1 MSARYL
7 TLSIAALLIASCGKP
22 PPADPNRLE
31 SYAAKLAVN
40 AEPGAPLQRMAVPA
54 AALIEMQNADLSDIR
69 VFDAG
74 GKSLPISLLRGEQI
88 AQAEEK
94 RIEVKVYPVVG
105 SVEALRVRGIS
116 LSIDDGKVAHIVGLD
131 GPTGAAKA
139 QVVGTL
145 LDTREVTDPAIAVV
159 LNADL
164 PVQQPVTVTL
174 ESSADLK
181 NWELLGEK
189 VMFHSALGGVVL
201 GSGRIELPSADLRG
215 RYIRVGWAAAGMLL
229 EPVAVRSA
237 AVITSKRGPPQRPVA
252 QSSGVEQIGAHDL
265 RLTLPFKAPIAGL
278 KLSQSSPDGV
288 VPVRLYGKASA
299 ELPWTMLAAGTVRSG
314 RAGASI
320 LETGDA
326 AMALYRIEA
335 DQRTAG
341 FAQPPEVDLLFDPV
355 ELLIRFSGNPPY
367 IVGAGLAGAP
377 GTFLTPEEIEP
388 GASQRLAGIPQATYG
403 GGQAAAVSVAP
414 APAARGLADK
424 RLVLWLVLLAGV
436 AVLGLA
442 LARLLKGSAGK
453 GDAGRDDDSA

>member
-1 MSARYL
+1 MRASYL
-7 TLSIAALLIASCGKP
+7 SLGITALLIASCAKP
-22 PPADPNRLE
+22 PPPDPNRLE
-31 SYAAKLAVN
+31 SFAAQLAVN
-40 AEPGAPLQRMAVPA
+40 TEAGDQLQRLAVPA
-54 AALIEMQNADLSDIR
+54 AALIEMQNVDLSDIR

-74 GKSLPISLLRGEQI
+74 GNSLPIALLRGEQI

-94 RIEVKVYPVVG
+94 RVEVKAYPVVG

-131 GPTGAAKA
+131 GPTGAAKT
-139 QVVGTL
+139 QVVGSL

-159 LNADL
+159 LDAEL

-189 VMFHSALGGVVL
+189 VMFRAAPGGGML

-252 QSSGVEQIGAHDL
+252 RGRGVEQVGAHDL
-265 RLTLPFKAPIAGL
+265 RLTLPFRAPIAAL
-278 KLSQSSPDGV
+278 KLSQSGQDGV

-299 ELPWTMLAAGTVRSG
+299 ELPWTLLAAGTVRSG

-320 LETGDA
+320 LETGGA
-326 AMALYRIEA
+326 AMTLYRIEA
-335 DQRTAG
+335 DKRTPG
-341 FAQPPEVDLLFDPV
+341 FAQPPQIDLLFDPV
-355 ELLIRFSGNPPY
+355 ELLIRFNGNPPY

-377 GTFLTPEEIEP
+377 STFLTPEEIEP
-388 GASQRLAGIPQATYG
+388 SASQRLAGIPQATNG
-403 GGQAAAVSVAP
+403 GGQTAAVSVAP

-442 LARLLKGSAGK
+442 LARLLRGNAMKGEENA
-453 GDAGRDDDSA
+453 